1 MIFLIS
7 GNLSDSLL
15 FLFVKISRTQ
25 VPNFI
30 GYLFV
35 FRFHNFSKFVSKILT
50 RFDYNFFCFLCL
62 I

>member
-15 FLFVKISRTQ
+15 FLFVKVSRTQ

-30 GYLFV
+30 GYFV
-35 FRFHNFSKFVSKILT
+35 CISLP
-50 RFDYNFFCFLCL
+50 
-62 I
+62 